1 MSTDRIYILLATLL
15 TANIIAQA
23 QRPNDQI
30 PIIRFETDGPNVDGS
45 YKWLYETGNE
55 INAAESGYVK
65 NFGKG
70 EGQEIQV
77 AEGQF
82 SYKAPDGSPIA
93 LTYIADENGFQPQGA
108 HLPTPPPIPPA
119 IQRALD
125 YLKTLPPSADSN
137 VPRGASFRGKR

>member
-1 MSTDRIYILLATLL
+1 MIYILLATLL
-15 TANIIAQA
+15 TANMIAQA

-55 INAAESGYVK
+55 INAEESGYVK

-77 AEGQF
+77 AEGRF

-93 LTYIADENGFQPQGA
+93 LTYIADENGFQPQGS

-137 VPRGASFRGKR
+137 VPRGGSFRGKR